1 MEEEVNHKTV
11 ALVVNTTKMTA
22 SILKRAIERK
32 LQEDSQKHSRKKS
45 ERQAQ
50 RKAQQQNKKQ
60 HGKMSVK
67 QLVSSGSGV
76 SNIEITDQNI
86 KSFERIAR
94 KYGIDFSLKKDKSK
108 VPPRY
113 IVFFRGKD
121 TDVVNQAFKEYVA
134 GQTKS
139 KSKPSIKKRLAHY
152 KEIVAKSIKK
162 SRNKTKDRER

>member
-1 MEEEVNHKTV
+1 MQEEVNHKTV

-22 SILKRAIERK
+22 SVLMRTIERK
-32 LQEDSQKHSRKKS
+32 MREDSQKRSQKKNVQ
-45 ERQAQ
+45 QA
-50 RKAQQQNKKQ
+50 RRQNKKL

-94 KYGIDFSLKKDKSK
+94 KYGIDFSLKKDKSRE
-108 VPPRY
+108 PPRY

-121 TDVVNQAFKEYVA
+121 TDVVNQAFKEYVS

>member
-1 MEEEVNHKTV
+1 MQEEVNQKTV

-22 SILKRAIERK
+22 SVLKRAIERK
-32 LQEDSQKHSRKKS
+32 LQEDGQKRSRKRS
-45 ERQAQ
+45 EHQAC
-50 RKAQQQNKKQ
+50 RQNKKL

-76 SNIEITDQNI
+76 SNIEITDRNI

-94 KYGIDFSLKKDKSK
+94 KYGIDFSLKKDKSRE
-108 VPPRY
+108 PPRY

-152 KEIVAKSIKK
+152 KEIVAKSVKK

>member
-1 MEEEVNHKTV
+1 MQEEVNQKTV
-11 ALVVNTTKMTA
+11 ALIVNTTKMTA
-22 SILKRAIERK
+22 SVLKRAMERK
-32 LQEDSQKHSRKKS
+32 LQEDSQKRSRKKN
-45 ERQAQ
+45 EHQNIRQNG
-50 RKAQQQNKKQ
+50 KN

-76 SNIEITDQNI
+76 SNIEITDHNI

-94 KYGIDFSLKKDKSK
+94 KYGVDYSLKKDKSRE
-108 VPPRY
+108 PPRY

-134 GQTKS
+134 GQTKN
-139 KSKPSIKKRLAHY
+139 KSKPSIKKKLAHY

-162 SRNKTKDRER
+162 SRNKTKDMER

>member
-1 MEEEVNHKTV
+1 MQEEVNQKTV

-22 SILKRAIERK
+22 SVLKRAIERK
-32 LQEDSQKHSRKKS
+32 LQEDGQKRSRKRS
-45 ERQAQ
+45 EHQAS
-50 RKAQQQNKKQ
+50 RQNKKL

-76 SNIEITDQNI
+76 SNIEITDRNI

-94 KYGIDFSLKKDKSK
+94 KYGIDFSLKKDKSRE
-108 VPPRY
+108 PPRY

-152 KEIVAKSIKK
+152 KEIVAKSVKK

>member
-1 MEEEVNHKTV
+1 MHEEVNQKTV
-11 ALVVNTTKMTA
+11 ALVINATKLTA
-22 SILKRAIERK
+22 SVLKHAVEKK
-32 LQEDSQKHSRKKS
+32 LQADSQGRN
-45 ERQAQ
+45 
-50 RKAQQQNKKQ
+50 NKKQ
-60 HGKMSVK
+60 ELPSGKMSVK

-76 SNIEITDQNI
+76 SNIEITDHNI

-94 KYGIDFSLKKDKSK
+94 KYGIDYSLKKDKSR

-113 IVFFRGKD
+113 MVFFRGKD

-134 GQTKS
+134 KQTKNR
-139 KSKPSIKKRLAHY
+139 SKPSIKKRLAHF

>member
-1 MEEEVNHKTV
+1 MQEEVNQKTV

-22 SILKRAIERK
+22 SVLKRAIERK
-32 LQEDSQKHSRKKS
+32 LQEDGQKRSRKRS
-45 ERQAQ
+45 EHQAS
-50 RKAQQQNKKQ
+50 RQNKKL

-76 SNIEITDQNI
+76 SNIEITDRNI

-94 KYGIDFSLKKDKSK
+94 KYGIDFSLKKDKSREL
-108 VPPRY
+108 PRY

-152 KEIVAKSIKK
+152 KEIVAKSVKK

>member
-1 MEEEVNHKTV
+1 MQEEVNQKTV

-22 SILKRAIERK
+22 SVLKRAIERK
-32 LQEDSQKHSRKKS
+32 LQEDGQKRSRKRS
-45 ERQAQ
+45 EHQAS
-50 RKAQQQNKKQ
+50 RQNKKL

-76 SNIEITDQNI
+76 SNIEITDRNI

-94 KYGIDFSLKKDKSK
+94 KYGIDFSLKKDKSRE
-108 VPPRY
+108 PPRY

-139 KSKPSIKKRLAHY
+139 KSKPSIKKCLAHY
-152 KEIVAKSIKK
+152 KEIVAKSVKK